1 MLSYMVGREFKH
13 YVVKYILEM
22 DIALLRRLFEQRRGL
37 ASVQLQNHIYGC
49 YLIMEDIA
57 TKALTLDNGILTGSY
72 FTIDLTREFQNI
84 GLRYGFV
91 MDTKLALS
99 SDLPAEYQAGW
110 MAFFTHLSKHSDAL
124 SEVDIMEDQINTVI
138 KESIRSDDAF
148 FIKAVE
154 HGVLPQDW
162 LGKLIHWLQ
171 HGDQPVETA
180 IVEEPTTKLSQANTE
195 KIMEKPRRR
204 ILSSTIRHRPNHMTR
219 TTRRAHKQ

>member
-1 MLSYMVGREFKH
+1 
-13 YVVKYILEM
+13 
-22 DIALLRRLFEQRRGL
+22 
-37 ASVQLQNHIYGC
+37 
-49 YLIMEDIA
+49 
-57 TKALTLDNGILTGSY
+57 
-72 FTIDLTREFQNI
+72 
-84 GLRYGFV
+84 
-91 MDTKLALS
+91 
-99 SDLPAEYQAGW
+99 
-110 MAFFTHLSKHSDAL
+110 
-124 SEVDIMEDQINTVI
+124 MEDQINTVI

-171 HGDQPVETA
+171 HGDQSVETA

-204 ILSSTIRHRPNHMTR
+204 ILSSTIRHRPTHMTR